1 MGTRK
6 GCYQCNKRRIVCDM
20 GEPRCLKCTN
30 KGLECSGNGLRYRFN
45 NGIASR
51 GKLRGLS
58 IPIDQSC
65 PPSTTNRSSPR
76 KQSRQDTIIAPKSC
90 RASKGVIHRSISD
103 NKYEV
108 GVLPCLESTD
118 SNTRLLLDYF
128 SINMAPGMV
137 VLDSKNNG
145 YRNLILPFAVQDK
158 LVRQAVMSIAGLQ
171 FARTCPEMHPAAE
184 LSRAQVI
191 KQLMQSSI
199 SSAPEQ
205 VFNISSWMT
214 VLVLLI
220 GELALGGDHYSYL
233 LRMMCSIKDHGVVD
247 PNPELVR
254 FLTLETNMISYLAR
268 PFVDDSSDVE
278 NMESEK
284 SLQSLLVESQGP
296 KYNNAEQEILN
307 IVTEAA
313 QVCYEICKDCNF
325 PQRREKNSNLQH
337 LKRLVSQVLPCTAGG
352 NSMVWVYFIG
362 AADSDSFEDQ
372 SFFIGCLIDIY
383 NYTGWEN
390 IARGISMLEQ
400 IWQRPPGRSWRY
412 ILPQL
417 STAFVM

>member
-118 SNTRLLLDYF
+118 SNTRLLLDYCKLLILSVF
-128 SINMAPGMV
+128 GLGVVRLTLYVVSINMAPGMV

-184 LSRAQVI
+184 FSRAQVI

-254 FLTLETNMISYLAR
+254 FLTLETNM
-268 PFVDDSSDVE
+268 
-278 NMESEK
+278 
-284 SLQSLLVESQGP
+284 
-296 KYNNAEQEILN
+296 
-307 IVTEAA
+307 
-313 QVCYEICKDCNF
+313 
-325 PQRREKNSNLQH
+325 
-337 LKRLVSQVLPCTAGG
+337 
-352 NSMVWVYFIG
+352 
-362 AADSDSFEDQ
+362 
-372 SFFIGCLIDIY
+372 
-383 NYTGWEN
+383 
-390 IARGISMLEQ
+390 
-400 IWQRPPGRSWRY
+400 
-412 ILPQL
+412 
-417 STAFVM
+417 